1 MPLVAL
7 TIALS
12 AFLLFLV
19 QPIIAKQIL
28 PWFGGTSAVW
38 TTCMVFFQSVLLG
51 GYAYA
56 HALTSRASPRNQARV
71 HMALLAASL
80 AFLPIV
86 AREALKPGGEE
97 DAALSIL
104 WLLAATIGLPYFLL
118 SSTGPLLQRWI
129 AHRFPEKT
137 VYRLFALSNFGSLAG
152 LLAFPFLIEPF
163 APSVT
168 QAHAWSAVYAVFAL
182 ACAFTA
188 WQAQRAL
195 AARAGVP
202 LAAAAGAA
210 PTADAAPTP
219 GEYALWLALSALG
232 SVLLLAATSHITQ
245 NIASVPFLWVLPL
258 TLYLLTFVLAFEGR
272 GGRGWYE
279 RRWWLFPTLL
289 LVVAMSWGL
298 SASRGVLDIGVAVP
312 LYCAGLF
319 FACMFCHGELA
330 HAKPAPRYLTHFYL
344 TLSAGGAL
352 GGMAVGLLAPRV
364 FAGYFE
370 LPLALFALAAL
381 ASGLSWQAV
390 RSARGG
396 ATAEHSGR
404 RLTADHMLLGPA
416 LVAALASAYSG
427 WHYLDFVKEGTIVMQ
442 RSFYG
447 TLRVRETG
455 SGEQQ
460 VRRLLHGVILHG
472 EQFTQ
477 AEDRL
482 EPGTYYARSSGIG
495 LAIAAKQAKGPVKLG
510 FVGLGVGTLSAYGRA
525 GDQLRFYELDPQVIG
540 VAQRHFTFLGAT
552 QATLDFEIGDARL
565 SLEREFKR
573 GGPRGYDVLAIDAF
587 SSDSIPVHLI
597 TREAID
603 LYARHVAPDGIIAI
617 HISNR
622 FLDLKPVLANIAQ
635 AAGLSARL
643 VSDSPEDDRSASST
657 DWVLLARDAQVLDDP
672 RIAGRAEPLAPV
684 AGFSLWTDQFNNL
697 LDVLKSRPFDELKS
711 LLGVS

>member
-1 MPLVAL
+1 MPLAAV

-28 PWFGGTSAVW
+28 PWYGGTSAVW
-38 TTCMVFFQSVLLG
+38 TTCMVFFQVVLLG

-56 HALTSRASPRNQARV
+56 HALTGRAGARTQARV
-71 HMALLAASL
+71 HIALLAASL

-86 AREALKPGGEE
+86 AGEALKPRGEE

-104 WLLAATIGLPYFLL
+104 WLLGATIGLPYFLL
-118 SSTGPLLQRWI
+118 SSTGPLLQRWT

-137 VYRLFALSNFGSLAG
+137 VYRLFALSNFGSLLG
-152 LLAFPFLIEPF
+152 LLAFPFVIEPF

-168 QAHAWSAVYAVFAL
+168 QAYAWSAAYAVFAV
-182 ACAFTA
+182 ACVVAA

-195 AARAGVP
+195 AARSGEP
-202 LAAAAGAA
+202 LAAPGPGAPAPVGAA
-210 PTADAAPTP
+210 PAPALAD
-219 GEYALWLALSALG
+219 YALWLALSALG
-232 SVLLLAATSHITQ
+232 SVLLLATTSHVTQ

-289 LVVAMSWGL
+289 LAVAMSWGL

-312 LYCAGLF
+312 LYSVGLF

-330 HAKPAPRYLTHFYL
+330 QAKPAPRYLTHFYL

-364 FAGYFE
+364 FPAYFE
-370 LPLALFALAAL
+370 LPLALAALAAL
-381 ASGLSWQAV
+381 AVWLV
-390 RSARGG
+390 IDNR
-396 ATAEHSGR
+396 T
-404 RLTADHMLLGPA
+404 LIGPA
-416 LVAALASAYSG
+416 LVATAATAYSG
-427 WHYLDFVKEGTIVMQ
+427 WHYVDFVRDGTIVMQ
-442 RSFYG
+442 RSFHG
-447 TLRVRETG
+447 TLRVREAG
-455 SGEQQ
+455 GGEQQ

-472 EQFTQ
+472 EQFT
-477 AEDRL
+477 AAADRL
-482 EPGTYYARSSGIG
+482 EPGTYYGRSSGIG
-495 LAIAAKQAKGPVKLG
+495 LAIAARQAGGPVKMG

-525 GDQLRFYELDPQVIG
+525 GDELRFYELDPQVIE
-540 VAQRHFTFLGAT
+540 VAQRYFTYLAST
-552 QATLDFEIGDARL
+552 PAAVDFVVGDARL
-565 SLEREFKR
+565 SLERELAR
-573 GGPRGYDVLAIDAF
+573 GGPRGYDVLAVDAF

-597 TREAID
+597 TREAVE
-603 LYARHVAPDGIIAI
+603 LFARHIAPDGIIAI

-635 AAGLSARL
+635 AVGLQARL
-643 VSDSPEDDRSASST
+643 VSDSPQDDRLASST
-657 DWVLLARDAQVLDDP
+657 DWVLLARDARAFDDP
-672 RIAGRAEPLAPV
+672 RLAGRAEPLAPV
-684 AGFSLWTDQFNNL
+684 PGFSLWTDQFNNL
-697 LDVLKSRPFDELKS
+697 LDVLKVRPLEELKS
-711 LLGVS
+711 LLGLG

>member
-1 MPLVAL
+1 MPLVAV

-38 TTCMVFFQSVLLG
+38 TTCMVFFQVVLLG

-56 HALTSRASPRNQARV
+56 HALTSRAQPRLQARV
-71 HMALLAASL
+71 HIGLLAASL
-80 AFLPIV
+80 LFLPIV
-86 AREALKPGGEE
+86 ARDGFKPGGEE
-97 DAALSIL
+97 DAALAIL

-137 VYRLFALSNFGSLAG
+137 VYRLFALSNLGSLFG
-152 LLAFPFLIEPF
+152 LLAFPFLIEPY
-163 APSVT
+163 APTVA
-168 QAHAWSAVYAVFAL
+168 QAHAWSGAYVVFVV
-182 ACAFTA
+182 ACAATA

-195 AARAGVP
+195 AADAGHP
-202 LAAAAGAA
+202 LAVAVVAAASPATEA
-210 PTADAAPTP
+210 RP
-219 GEYALWLALSALG
+219 GIGDYALWLALSALG
-232 SVLLLAATSHITQ
+232 SVLLLSTTSHVTQ

-258 TLYLLTFVLAFEGR
+258 TLYLFTFVLAFEGR

-312 LYCAGLF
+312 LYNLGMF

-330 HAKPAPRYLTHFYL
+330 HAKPSPRYLTQFYL

-352 GGMAVGLLAPRV
+352 GGLAVGLLAPRL
-364 FAGYFE
+364 FPAYFE
-370 LPLALFALAAL
+370 LPLALFALAVL
-381 ASGLSWQAV
+381 ASWLTWRASRPSATPVALPGA
-390 RSARGG
+390 SARLGDR
-396 ATAEHSGR
+396 T
-404 RLTADHMLLGPA
+404 LLGPA
-416 LVAALASAYSG
+416 LVAAVATAYSG
-427 WHYLDFVKEGTIVMQ
+427 WHYVDFLKEGTIVMQ

-447 TLRVRETG
+447 TLRVREAG

-472 EQFTQ
+472 EQFTR
-477 AEDRL
+477 AEDKL

-495 LAIAAKQAKGPVKLG
+495 LAIAAKQAAGPVRLG
-510 FVGLGVGTLSAYGRA
+510 FVGLGVGTLSAYGRE
-525 GDQLRFYELDPQVIG
+525 GDTLRFYELDPHVLE
-540 VAQRHFTFLGAT
+540 VARRDFTYLGAT
-552 QATLDFEIGDARL
+552 RAGLQFEIGDARL
-565 SLEREFKR
+565 SLERELKR
-573 GGPRGYDVLAIDAF
+573 REPRGYDVLAIDAF

-597 TREAID
+597 TREAVE
-603 LYARHVAPDGIIAI
+603 LYAQHIARDGIIAI

-635 AAGLSARL
+635 ATGLAARL
-643 VSDSPEDDRSASST
+643 VSDTPTDDRSASST
-657 DWVLLARDAQVLDDP
+657 DWVLLAHDARVFDDP
-672 RIAGRAEPLAPV
+672 RLAGRAEPLEPV
-684 AGFSLWTDQFNNL
+684 PGFSLWTDQFNNL
-697 LDVLKSRPFDELKS
+697 LDVLKVRPLEELKTFV
-711 LLGVS
+711 GG